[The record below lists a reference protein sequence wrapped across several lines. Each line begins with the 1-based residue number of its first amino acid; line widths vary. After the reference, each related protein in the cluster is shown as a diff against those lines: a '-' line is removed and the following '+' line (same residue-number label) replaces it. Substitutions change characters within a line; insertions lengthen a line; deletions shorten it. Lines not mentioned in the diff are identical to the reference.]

1 MSIQAMPACGD
12 IKLPSMPGTRHDTA
26 ANEPLGQGTTGMRTD
41 SIESMEAILQMKQCH
56 DPPARYE
63 FSAGPD
69 WNIRNR
75 SNSMT
80 FRHGTIQSDSTR
92 GYADLL

>member
-80 FRHGTIQSDSTR
+80 FRHGTIQSGSTR
-92 GYADLL
+92 GYADLS